1 MLRAWIVVLVSLLP
15 NRKAPHDQDFAL
27 QRRLT
32 DFVLDRSART
42 VNILPE
48 ASFSHSAL

>member
-1 MLRAWIVVLVSLLP
+1 MLRAWIVVLVRLIP
-15 NRKAPHDQDFAL
+15 NRKAAHDHDFAL

-32 DFVLDRSART
+32 DFVPDGYART

-48 ASFSHSAL
+48 TSFSYSKL